1 MGVLLANARK
11 VITIVLSFVLFA
23 KPFNERHVVGLI
35 LVGVG
40 VYLGCISKS
49 MTKEKKDMGQ
59 MKKSD
64 EDNNSSSSSN
74 NSNNIMKATVYELDD
89 DTLPNG
95 EEEGN
100 KLHEHSV

>member
-35 LVGVG
+35 LVGIG
-40 VYLGCISKS
+40 VYLGCISKT
-49 MTKEKKDMGQ
+49 MTKKPKIKGQ
-59 MKKSD
+59 RMKGD
-64 EDNNSSSSSN
+64 EDI
-74 NSNNIMKATVYELDD
+74 IMKASDDVTDVETVKLLNDD
-89 DTLPNG
+89 
-95 EEEGN
+95 EEAN

>member
-40 VYLGCISKS
+40 VYLGCISK
-49 MTKEKKDMGQ
+49 EKKDKGQ
-59 MKKSD
+59 IKKSD
-64 EDNNSSSSSN
+64 EDNNSTSSN

>member
-40 VYLGCISKS
+40 VYLGCISK
-49 MTKEKKDMGQ
+49 EKKNKGQ
-59 MKKSD
+59 PLPYLANINVRWGTFD
-64 EDNNSSSSSN
+64 LDNLRE
-74 NSNNIMKATVYELDD
+74 MRF
-89 DTLPNG
+89 
-95 EEEGN
+95 EENDKREA
-100 KLHEHSV
+100 KIS

>member
-49 MTKEKKDMGQ
+49 MTKEKKDKRQ
-59 MKKSD
+59 SKKSD
-64 EDNNSSSSSN
+64 EDNNN
-74 NSNNIMKATVYELDD
+74 NINIMKATVYELDD